1 MAWDINSK
9 LKADMSMNT
18 LKGKLVLSYVIISLM
33 IVVSLSVL
41 FNLFVDNIFEEYA
54 FNQQKKKIEEIITQV
69 NQQYVEESGLYNL
82 EGIAIIANAALQNG
96 IMVHV
101 RTLNN
106 EIDWDVRQHK
116 AQECQLLLQHAET
129 NMHSRYPNFQGG
141 YAEDTF
147 DLKNNDELVGYLTA
161 GYYGPYSLSDNEL
174 LLLHALNRTILVLSG
189 IFLVVAVIIGVIMAK
204 RITAPITSVIR
215 TSKLIA
221 DGNYGT
227 QTKESSSTR
236 ETADLITSIN
246 EMSQALAIKEK
257 QKKQITAD
265 VAHELRTPLF
275 NLQGHM
281 EAMIDQVL
289 EPTADRL
296 KNCHSEILRLTQIV
310 EQLQELYV
318 LENNHVLFTKTYF
331 DFSDLCDSVSA
342 DFELSADRKGIGFL
356 FHVPE
361 PAPVYG
367 DLFRLKQCF
376 MNLVSNSINY
386 TAEGGIIQISYEK
399 SSHAAIIRIKDNGAG
414 IPQEDLPHIFERFY
428 RADKSRNHA
437 NGGMGIGLSI
447 TKVIIEAHG
456 GTISVESCV
465 GSGTTFIVTLPDSE

>member
-1 MAWDINSK
+1 VKRDVP
-9 LKADMSMNT
+9 MNT
-18 LKGKLVLSYVIISLM
+18 LKGKLILSYIIISLM
-33 IVVSLSVL
+33 IAVSLSLL
-41 FNLFVDNIFEEYA
+41 FNLFIDDIFEEYA
-54 FNQQKKKIEEIITQV
+54 YNQQQKKIEEIITQV
-69 NQQYVEESGLYNL
+69 NQQYDEETGRYNL

-106 EIDWDVRQHK
+106 EIDWDIKQHK

-147 DLKNNDELVGYLTA
+147 DLKYNGELVGYLTA

-174 LLLHALNRTILVLSG
+174 LLLHTLNRTLLILSG
-189 IFLVVAVIIGVIMAK
+189 IFLVAAVMIGVIMAR

-227 QTKESSSTR
+227 KTKESSSTR

-246 EMSQALAIKEK
+246 EMSQALAMKEK

-296 KNCHSEILRLTQIV
+296 KNCHAEILRLTQIV

-318 LENNHVLFTKTYF
+318 LENNHALTKTYF
-331 DFSDLCDSVSA
+331 EFSDLCTSVSA
-342 DFELSADRKGIGFL
+342 DFELSADRKGIRFL
-356 FHVPE
+356 FRVPE

-367 DLFRLKQCF
+367 DLIRLKQCL

-386 TAEGGIIQISYEK
+386 TAEDGMIQISYEK
-399 SSHAAIIRIKDNGAG
+399 PSHAAIIRITDNGAG

-447 TKVIIEAHG
+447 TRAIIEAHG

>member
-1 MAWDINSK
+1 
-9 LKADMSMNT
+9 MNT
-18 LKGKLVLSYVIISLM
+18 LKGKLILSYIIISLM
-33 IVVSLSVL
+33 IAFSLSLL
-41 FNLFVDNIFEEYA
+41 FNLFIDDIFEEYA
-54 FNQQKKKIEEIITQV
+54 YNQQQKKIEEIITQV
-69 NQQYVEESGLYNL
+69 NQQYDEETGLYNL

-106 EIDWDVRQHK
+106 EIDWDVRLHK

-141 YAEDTF
+141 YAEDTL
-147 DLKNNDELVGYLTA
+147 DLKYNDELVGYLTA

-174 LLLHALNRTILVLSG
+174 LLLHTLNRTLFILSG
-189 IFLVVAVIIGVIMAK
+189 VFLVVAVMIGVIMAR

-227 QTKESSSTR
+227 KTKESSSTR

-246 EMSQALAIKEK
+246 EMSQALAMKEK

-289 EPTADRL
+289 EPTSDRL
-296 KNCHSEILRLTQIV
+296 KNCHAEILRLTQIV

-318 LENNHVLFTKTYF
+318 LENNHVLTKTYF
-331 DFSDLCDSVSA
+331 DFSDLCTSVFA
-342 DFELSADRKGIGFL
+342 DFELSADRKGIRFL
-356 FHVPE
+356 FCVPE

-367 DLFRLKQCF
+367 DLIRLKQCL

-386 TAEGGIIQISYEK
+386 TAEGGMIQISYEK
-399 SSHAAIIRIKDNGAG
+399 PSHAAIIRITDNGAG

-447 TKVIIEAHG
+447 TRAIIEAHG